1 MGAPRE
7 YLEAK
12 YGVHNVYTVQEL
24 KAKGFTIRLEI
35 GDQVTMTDKHGKPAS
50 CLKQDDPPLY
60 YDLK

>member
-12 YGVHNVYTVQEL
+12 FGMHNVYTKNELQE
-24 KAKGFTIRLEI
+24 KGFKICVEI
-35 GDQVTMTDKHGKPAS
+35 DNHVTMTKDGKTAS

>member
-12 YGVHNVYTVQEL
+12 FGMHNVYTEQQLQSKGL
-24 KAKGFTIRLEI
+24 KICLEI
-35 GDQVTMTDKHGKPAS
+35 GNQVTMTDKNGKTCS